1 MNPFGISPRLDF
13 VYASSAFSESKAHLV
28 YGLESNEAIVMIT
41 GAIGTG
47 KTMTVQS
54 FLSQLG
60 ERHLTA
66 LVTNTSVDAK
76 ELLKL
81 ILDDLDAP
89 LPRDA
94 DKSDLLIAL
103 KQLVIEQGREG
114 RRVIIIIDEAQN
126 LSAGVLEEIRLLTN
140 LGQGEQQ
147 PVQVILVGQ
156 PELENIVARPE
167 LAQLRQ
173 RIRVHYRLVPLT
185 RKELGEYIDHRMVV
199 AGGRTGTFTG
209 GALDRVFALSSGVPR
224 VVNTLCNDALLAAFV
239 AGRAKVETQ
248 DVESNDGMPAPVI
261 VRPEPEIRA
270 AAPDAPAEPA
280 PAPGMAVRREPA
292 ARPQADDADA
302 ANLDGRSRRGLM
314 LVPVLVVVAVAVVL
328 ALTGQLERFRGRP
341 EAPATQAV
349 ALDAPVP
356 AVIASDSAVVA
367 RSDTVPTVQAA
378 GGDSLN
384 AVAVTV
390 PAETTPAATEA
401 PAEQAKS
408 VTPSLDASTTSVVP
422 VAAPKEPAVQV
433 AGSASGPW
441 FIHVSSYT
449 TPEQAAGVASKFAG
463 AGHETSVREHLVN
476 KSMWYR
482 VYLGPYGDRKAAVT
496 LAEEMRS
503 NGSITYYQVQR
514 LEPVA
519 TP

>member
-1 MNPFGISPRLDF
+1 
-13 VYASSAFSESKAHLV
+13 
-28 YGLESNEAIVMIT
+28 
-41 GAIGTG
+41 
-47 KTMTVQS
+47 
-54 FLSQLG
+54 
-60 ERHLTA
+60 
-66 LVTNTSVDAK
+66 
-76 ELLKL
+76 
-81 ILDDLDAP
+81 
-89 LPRDA
+89 
-94 DKSDLLIAL
+94 
-103 KQLVIEQGREG
+103 
-114 RRVIIIIDEAQN
+114 
-126 LSAGVLEEIRLLTN
+126 
-140 LGQGEQQ
+140 
-147 PVQVILVGQ
+147 
-156 PELENIVARPE
+156 
-167 LAQLRQ
+167 
-173 RIRVHYRLVPLT
+173 
-185 RKELGEYIDHRMVV
+185 
-199 AGGRTGTFTG
+199 
-209 GALDRVFALSSGVPR
+209 
-224 VVNTLCNDALLAAFV
+224 
-239 AGRAKVETQ
+239 
-248 DVESNDGMPAPVI
+248 MPAPVI